1 MVRVV
6 WAPPVGQGG
15 RFLACERVLR
25 LFLLF
30 FQWFNSQEGL
40 WSPSGCKHPP
50 RQPMELVHG
59 SQPPA
64 WFPSQASCQEGC
76 RGSRSEE
83 RILNHI
89 YMCMMQKGK
98 GRGGRE
104 PHRNPKRKSVS
115 TPQYKKIKEE
125 EEEEDSATGLIC
137 LRCSQIA
144 VLKSSAS
151 LSSFS
156 SRHPIARRKSLILL

>member
-1 MVRVV
+1 MGSRTFQTYRNFGHSAGTGTLTTAASYQTEKMMRVV
-6 WAPPVGQGG
+6 WAPPVGNG
-15 RFLACERVLR
+15 RGFRPVDGVLR

-30 FQWFNSQEGL
+30 FQPVNRQEGL
-40 WSPSGCKHPP
+40 WSLSGCKHPP

-89 YMCMMQKGK
+89 YMGMMQKGK
-98 GRGGRE
+98 GRGEG
-104 PHRNPKRKSVS
+104 NPSGI
-115 TPQYKKIKEE
+115 QKE
-125 EEEEDSATGLIC
+125 
-137 LRCSQIA
+137 SQ
-144 VLKSSAS
+144 
-151 LSSFS
+151 
-156 SRHPIARRKSLILL
+156 

>member
-1 MVRVV
+1 MGSRTFQTYLNFGHSAGNGILTTAASYQDRENGEGGLG
-6 WAPPVGQGG
+6 APCGPSGEVSGLWMGPLP
-15 RFLACERVLR
+15 FSS
-25 LFLLF
+25 FSDST
-30 FQWFNSQEGL
+30 FNRQEGL
-40 WSPSGCKHPP
+40 WSLSGCKHPP

-104 PHRNPKRKSVS
+104 PLRNPKRKSVS
-115 TPQYKKIKEE
+115 TPQ
-125 EEEEDSATGLIC
+125 
-137 LRCSQIA
+137 
-144 VLKSSAS
+144 
-151 LSSFS
+151 
-156 SRHPIARRKSLILL
+156 

>member
-1 MVRVV
+1 MGSRTFQTYLNFGHQGFCRQWHTDNSCRLSVIEPEKMVRVV
-6 WAPPVGQGG
+6 WAPPVGQGE
-15 RFLACERVLR
+15 RFLACEWVLR

-30 FQWFNSQEGL
+30 FQRFNRQEGL
-40 WSPSGCKHPP
+40 WSPSGCKHHP

-104 PHRNPKRKSVS
+104 PLRNPKRKSVS
-115 TPQYKKIKEE
+115 TPQYKK
-125 EEEEDSATGLIC
+125 
-137 LRCSQIA
+137 
-144 VLKSSAS
+144 
-151 LSSFS
+151 
-156 SRHPIARRKSLILL
+156 